1 MERSPFRNRTLIH
14 QMKSKKSNYKPTL
27 FHTTKLFLVTSE
39 VKHPAPYSNLLEYDD
54 DNHFHPKKLAPLG
67 M

>member
-1 MERSPFRNRTLIH
+1 
-14 QMKSKKSNYKPTL
+14 MKSKKSNYKPTL